1 LVFLPWQYIRQFQE
15 KPAVKIPKIG
25 KERKG
30 ICARNSEAKGASK
43 IRQKEKGFVQES
55 QRAKAASEIK
65 IRRKNFFVLHIQMYG
80 PLYQLT

>member
-30 ICARNSEAKGASK
+30 ICARHSEAKGASK
-43 IRQKEKGFVQES
+43 IRQKEKGFVQEV
-55 QRAKAASEIK
+55 QRANGASKIK
-65 IRRKNFFVLHIQMYG
+65 HPKKKISLFFTYKWMVHCIS
-80 PLYQLT
+80 